1 MKFQKIYSYAKIN
14 LSLNIIKRIRKNF
27 HKIESLVTFAKLYDE
42 ILIKPINLD
51 RNKIIFTGK
60 FSKQIGKN
68 NSIFNTLKILEKKN
82 LLKGKK
88 FEIRIKKNIPQRSG
102 MGGGSMNAASVIN
115 YLIKKKKMKISKL
128 KLLEVCKS
136 IGSDVVLGL
145 EKKKHYFVRKWIGN

>member
-68 NSIFNTLKILEKKN
+68 NSIFNTLKILEKK
-82 LLKGKK
+82 K
-88 FEIRIKKNIPQRSG
+88 
-102 MGGGSMNAASVIN
+102 
-115 YLIKKKKMKISKL
+115 LIKRKKI
-128 KLLEVCKS
+128 
-136 IGSDVVLGL
+136 
-145 EKKKHYFVRKWIGN
+145 